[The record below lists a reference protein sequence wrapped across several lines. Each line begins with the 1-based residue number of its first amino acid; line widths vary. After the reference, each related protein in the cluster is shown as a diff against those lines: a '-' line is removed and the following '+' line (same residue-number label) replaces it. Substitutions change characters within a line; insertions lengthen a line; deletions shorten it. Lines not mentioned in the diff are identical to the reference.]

1 MTHTPGHA
9 RRAAGAAAAI
19 LAAGLLA
26 ACGSSTPSAA
36 PTTATS
42 SSADPSSDKLAQ
54 VKARG
59 TLVLSTDLGYAPQS
73 YEVKGSQRNQDTKCA
88 ANQLTGNQVTGYD
101 VETGKAVAL
110 KLGVEP
116 CFVTPSWSE
125 VTAGGW
131 SDRWDASWG
140 SGAITAERM
149 TRLWVT
155 QPAYS
160 TPNVV
165 FVAADSP
172 ITSLAD
178 LNGKTVGACTGCTM
192 EQYLRGTL
200 VLPGVETTRA
210 FTPKIAT
217 YDNEVPGLQA
227 VSKGQI
233 DAFLCSEPVG
243 QGQIKAGL
251 KLRELTPEAYQSYKT
266 GYIDRASG
274 LSSTA
279 FVAAIDKAMA
289 DLHADGTLK
298 GLSMQFFGTDYAAAA
313 AKFDMSALGQKVS

>member
-1 MTHTPGHA
+1 L
-9 RRAAGAAAAI
+9 
-19 LAAGLLA
+19 LALGLLT
-26 ACGSSTPSAA
+26 ACGSSTA
-36 PTTATS
+36 PP
-42 SSADPSSDKLAQ
+42 SSAKPTASAGDPSSDKLAQ

-73 YEVKGSQRNQDTKCA
+73 YEVKGSARNPDTKCA
-88 ANQLTGNQVTGYD
+88 ANQMTGNQVTGYD
-101 VETGKAVAL
+101 AETGKAVAL

-140 SGAITAERM
+140 SGAITADRM
-149 TRLWVT
+149 TRLYVT
-155 QPAYS
+155 LPAYS

-165 FVAADSP
+165 FVAANSP
-172 ITSLAD
+172 ITSLAALD
-178 LNGKTVGACTGCTM
+178 GKTVGACTGCTM

-200 VLPGVETTRA
+200 VLPGVTTTLA

-217 YDNEVPGLQA
+217 YDNEVPGLKA
-227 VSKGQI
+227 VANGQI

-251 KLRELTPEAYQSYKT
+251 KLRELAPEAYQSYKT
-266 GYIDRASG
+266 GYVDHASG

-279 FVAAIDKAMA
+279 FVAAVDKAMA
-289 DLHADGTLK
+289 DLHADGTMQA
-298 GLSMQFFGTDYAAAA
+298 LSMKFFGTDYAAAA
-313 AKFDMSALGQKVS
+313 AKFDMTALDQTVS